1 MVTLYYILPCILYT
15 AVELLLTLNTTLY
28 SSCNISFWKKH
39 ILYSILCTYS
49 LYTLDTLSLSLYI
62 YTARALSRGSI
73 YLTRIVYIFSM
84 CMIPHTVTSRHVH
97 KHTWISASM
106 PQIPYTPDINTYI
119 HTPPPWP
126 QGGGPLGG
134 EGERYLYV
142 CLSVCIHMNA
152 CLYVWYSAIFL
163 HKRGRH
169 IERNSPSHGVG
180 GPGSYVY
187 I

>member
-1 MVTLYYILPCILYT
+1 MQHIILKKNIYYIAYYVRTLYILWIHSLSIYILH
-15 AVELLLTLNTTLY
+15 V
-28 SSCNISFWKKH
+28 
-39 ILYSILCTYS
+39 LCLEA
-49 LYTLDTLSLSLYI
+49 LYTLHVLYI
-62 YTARALSRGSI
+62 YILHVYDTPYSDKQTCTQT
-73 YLTRIVYIFSM
+73 YLNFCIDATDPIH
-84 CMIPHTVTSRHVH
+84 PRHQH
-97 KHTWISASM
+97 
-106 PQIPYTPDINTYI
+106 I
-119 HTPPPWP
+119 HTYPPPWP
-126 QGGGPLGG
+126 QGGEPLGG
-134 EGERYLYV
+134 RGSV